1 MGHSGTEKAS
11 EATSSSG
18 SMITQTESKFK
29 IVDDVRSP
37 LVPNMAMRGLPWQ
50 LAILFVMG
58 EVLGGGVVAI
68 SNGLVNSGNFRSR
81 H

>member
-11 EATSSSG
+11 EASSSSG
-18 SMITQTESKFK
+18 STSTQQESKFK
-29 IVDDVRSP
+29 IVDNVQSP
-37 LVPNMAMRGLPWQ
+37 LIPNIAMRGLSWQ